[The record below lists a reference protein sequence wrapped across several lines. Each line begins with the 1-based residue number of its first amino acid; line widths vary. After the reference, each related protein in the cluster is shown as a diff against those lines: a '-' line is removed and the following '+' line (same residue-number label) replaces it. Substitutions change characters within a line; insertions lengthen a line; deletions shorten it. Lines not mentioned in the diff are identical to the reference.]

1 MGKKQKKTRVGVSGP
16 PPEELGRANSKTCDV
31 TQDLQKERGKSHI
44 KVVKLDPPL
53 SESDRSGFL
62 IDDFDMAFAMFLCEH
77 LQTKSKPLGDS
88 LGGHFAGANEKNG
101 TQWRITIRSAVSSM
115 SLLWSPP
122 KAFARRNNRI
132 GPVAQVSKKGQR

>member
-1 MGKKQKKTRVGVSGP
+1 VHFHHLGKKQKKTRVGVSGP

-62 IDDFDMAFAMFLCEH
+62 IDDFDMAFAMFFCEH
-77 LQTKSKPLGDS
+77 LQTKRDSMGDS
-88 LGGHFAGANEKNG
+88 LGGRFASEK
-101 TQWRITIRSAVSSM
+101 
-115 SLLWSPP
+115 
-122 KAFARRNNRI
+122 
-132 GPVAQVSKKGQR
+132 

>member
-62 IDDFDMAFAMFLCEH
+62 IDDFDMVFAMFILR
-77 LQTKSKPLGDS
+77 
-88 LGGHFAGANEKNG
+88 A
-101 TQWRITIRSAVSSM
+101 
-115 SLLWSPP
+115 PP
-122 KAFARRNNRI
+122 NQKGFYGRFARGTLCFRKIRKM
-132 GPVAQVSKKGQR
+132 GRTGAYPFAVP

>member
-62 IDDFDMAFAMFLCEH
+62 IDDFDMAFAMFFCEH
-77 LQTKSKPLGDS
+77 LQTKRDSMGDS
-88 LGGHFAGANEKNG
+88 LGGRFASEK
-101 TQWRITIRSAVSSM
+101 
-115 SLLWSPP
+115 
-122 KAFARRNNRI
+122 
-132 GPVAQVSKKGQR
+132 